1 MSGNANFDLTYVTI
15 DSISE
20 GVGSSQI
27 LPLIQRHVKSGL
39 KINLISFEK
48 SRPDNVFFDFFSSN
62 GVKWCA
68 LPFYRTGIGGGISR
82 INVLR
87 REIQN
92 TNLIHARSDL
102 PAVSAI
108 AAHQAP
114 VLWDVRSLWA
124 DQKVIIQGSYFNKS
138 LYGIYRKFESIA
150 AARSQGMS
158 TLTRAIIPVL
168 EERNRILPELRT
180 VVPTVVD
187 LNIFK
192 LSPLMPTRIRALF
205 SGTFNPYYDL
215 TLSKSF
221 MDEFRKLSDVEIH
234 WARPAESNT
243 YKINVG
249 ETQVLQLKQGQMPE
263 IISNYCFGVSV
274 CKMDA
279 GPSLRGAMPTKIG
292 EFLAVGRPVV
302 INKGLGD
309 MDDFIQEFNAGVV
322 LDGTLENLK
331 ESAQKLKELIYDA
344 DTPKRCRGLAEKYF
358 NMDTG
363 ANNYLNLYSRIL
375 NFKDP

>member
-1 MSGNANFDLTYVTI
+1 
-15 DSISE
+15 
-20 GVGSSQI
+20 
-27 LPLIQRHVKSGL
+27 
-39 KINLISFEK
+39 
-48 SRPDNVFFDFFSSN
+48 
-62 GVKWCA
+62 
-68 LPFYRTGIGGGISR
+68 
-82 INVLR
+82 
-87 REIQN
+87 
-92 TNLIHARSDL
+92 
-102 PAVSAI
+102 
-108 AAHQAP
+108 
-114 VLWDVRSLWA
+114 
-124 DQKVIIQGSYFNKS
+124 
-138 LYGIYRKFESIA
+138 
-150 AARSQGMS
+150 
-158 TLTRAIIPVL
+158 
-168 EERNRILPELRT
+168 
-180 VVPTVVD
+180 
-187 LNIFK
+187 
-192 LSPLMPTRIRALF
+192 
-205 SGTFNPYYDL
+205 
-215 TLSKSF
+215 